1 MLNRQ
6 NQKKRVKKKL
16 KKKKNKEIKGRYC
29 QFGKNVW
36 VFYYEKENKKEKK

>member
-16 KKKKNKEIKGRYC
+16 KKKKSKEIKGRYI
-29 QFGKNVW
+29 QFDKNVW
-36 VFYYEKENKKEKK
+36 VFYYKKLL

>member
-16 KKKKNKEIKGRYC
+16 KKKKNKERKGRYVH
-29 QFGKNVW
+29 FGGDVW
-36 VFYYEKENKKEKK
+36 VFYYNKIL